1 MRFCAYAAL
10 AAAVLINVGAP
21 ARAQQPYPTRPI
33 TVAVPFA
40 AGGPTDVMTRIL
52 GHHMSQTLGQQ
63 IVVEN
68 VTGGGGSI
76 GAARVAK
83 AAPDG
88 YTMVMGNLGTHAAAV
103 GLYKNLSYDPR
114 VDFEPVMLVASTPM
128 VLVVRKTLALDTL
141 KDFTAYAVANPHK
154 LTFGSAGTGSISH
167 LTYLLYTHLTKT
179 EIEHVPYRGLS
190 QSVND
195 LLSGQI
201 DLMFDQV
208 VSATPHILSGGVK
221 PPGPRCSSR
230 RERRSPWSSASMP
243 RSTKRCATR
252 PWPSGSPSWARI
264 CRRTPSARR
273 RRWASWCAARSTN
286 GCRSF
291 SPRASSSTDALSY
304 KERGAMAENAGA
316 RRQTGTQPCRFS
328 EALNGVTS
336 HSSRTAVSPTA
347 C

>member
-1 MRFCAYAAL
+1 LNTLKENTMRFSFSTAL
-10 AAAVLINVGAP
+10 AAAVLIGVGAV
-21 ARAQQPYPTRPI
+21 AKAQQPYPTRPI
-33 TVAVPFA
+33 TVVVPFA
-40 AGGPTDVMTRIL
+40 AGGPTDVLARIL
-52 GHHMSQTLGQQ
+52 GQHMSQTLGQQ

-68 VTGGGGSI
+68 LTGGGGSI

-128 VLVVRKTLALDTL
+128 VLVVRKSLATDML
-141 KDFTAYAVANPHK
+141 KDFTAYAAAHPHK

-179 EIEHVPYRGLS
+179 EIQHVPYRGLS

-221 PPGPRCSSR
+221 PIAVTASR
-230 RERRSPWSSASMP
+230 RAAAIPNVPSSTEAGLP
-243 RSTKRCATR
+243 ELQTIAWT
-252 PWPSGSPSWARI
+252 AL
-264 CRRTPSARR
+264 
-273 RRWASWCAARSTN
+273 
-286 GCRSF
+286 F
-291 SPRASSSTDALSY
+291 SPKATPKPIVERVNAALDKAMQDETVAKRLAELGADLPADA
-304 KERGAMAENAGA
+304 ERKPQALGNLVRTEIDKWVPLIQAAGVV
-316 RRQTGTQPCRFS
+316 G
-328 EALNGVTS
+328 N
-336 HSSRTAVSPTA
+336 
-347 C
+347 

>member
-1 MRFCAYAAL
+1 MRFSFSTAL
-10 AAAVLINVGAP
+10 AAAVLIGVGA
-21 ARAQQPYPTRPI
+21 AAKAQQPYPTRPI
-33 TVAVPFA
+33 TVIVPFA
-40 AGGPTDVMTRIL
+40 AGGPTDVLARIL
-52 GHHMSQTLGQQ
+52 GQHMSQTLGQQ

-68 VTGGGGSI
+68 LTGGGGSI

-128 VLVVRKTLALDTL
+128 VLVVRKSLATETL
-141 KDFTAYAVANPHK
+141 KDFTAYAAAHPHK

-179 EIEHVPYRGLS
+179 EIQHVPYRGLS

-221 PPGPRCSSR
+221 PIAVTASR
-230 RERRSPWSSASMP
+230 RAAAIPNVPSSTEAGLP
-243 RSTKRCATR
+243 ELQTIAWT
-252 PWPSGSPSWARI
+252 AL
-264 CRRTPSARR
+264 
-273 RRWASWCAARSTN
+273 
-286 GCRSF
+286 F
-291 SPRASSSTDALSY
+291 SPKATPKPIVERVNAALDKAMQDETVAKRLAELGADLPADA
-304 KERGAMAENAGA
+304 ERKPQALGNLVRTEIDKWVPLIQAAGVV
-316 RRQTGTQPCRFS
+316 G
-328 EALNGVTS
+328 N
-336 HSSRTAVSPTA
+336 
-347 C
+347 

>member
-1 MRFCAYAAL
+1 MRCYAHAAL
-10 AAAVLINVGAP
+10 AAAVLIGIGAP

-33 TVAVPFA
+33 TVGVPFA

-83 AAPDG
+83 SAPDG

-128 VLVVRKTLALDTL
+128 VLVVRKTLATDTL
-141 KDFTAYAVANPHK
+141 KDFIAYAAANPHK

-201 DLMFDQV
+201 DMMFDQV
-208 VSATPHILSGGVK
+208 VSATPHILAGGVK
-221 PPGPRCSSR
+221 PLTVTAPIRAAAIPSVPSSI
-230 RERRSPWSSASMP
+230 EAGLPDLQTNVWTALFAP
-243 RSTKRCATR
+243 KAT
-252 PWPSGSPSWARI
+252 PKPIVARI
-264 CRRTPSARR
+264 N
-273 RRWASWCAARSTN
+273 AA
-286 GCRSF
+286 
-291 SPRASSSTDALSY
+291 AD
-304 KERGAMAENAGA
+304 KAM
-316 RRQTGTQPCRFS
+316 
-328 EALNGVTS
+328 
-336 HSSRTAVSPTA
+336 H
-347 C
+347 